1 MRTLTPPGASRGSS
15 EQAPV
20 FADLSGRRRRR
31 MRLLGL
37 GAGAVMA
44 ACLAVMAA
52 GLLGGPKASLIPWA
66 RRGGAG
72 GPATASAPG
81 AAGTAP
87 PQLAPFPVTQPS
99 PAPDR
104 PPGAGGSSSPAAGG
118 SSSPAASASPSAS
131 VTNRA
136 SKTPPGLNHTKTPHP
151 SPTKHASAV

>member
-1 MRTLTPPGASRGSS
+1 MRTLPPTGAPRDAP

-20 FADLSGRRRRR
+20 FADVSGRRRRR

-37 GAGAVMA
+37 GAGAAMA

-81 AAGTAP
+81 GAGTAP

-104 PPGAGGSSSPAAGG
+104 PPGAGGSSSPAA
-118 SSSPAASASPSAS
+118 SASPSAA

-136 SKTPPGLNHTKTPHP
+136 SKTPPGLNHTQTPHP

>member
-1 MRTLTPPGASRGSS
+1 MRTLPPTGAPRDAP

-37 GAGAVMA
+37 GAGAAMA

-52 GLLGGPKASLIPWA
+52 GLLGGPKASFIPWA

-81 AAGTAP
+81 GAGTAP

-104 PPGAGGSSSPAAGG
+104 PPGAGGPRPRPRG
-118 SSSPAASASPSAS
+118 SSSPAASASPSAA